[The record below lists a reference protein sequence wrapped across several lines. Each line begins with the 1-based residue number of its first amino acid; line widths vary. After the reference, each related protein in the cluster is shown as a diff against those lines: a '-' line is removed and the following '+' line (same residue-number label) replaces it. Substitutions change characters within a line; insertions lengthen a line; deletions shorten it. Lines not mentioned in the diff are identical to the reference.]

1 MFWTHHLRVLNLSWR
16 LALYHLFL
24 YDKDLPV
31 KKGLIIS
38 AFHKSKPCKH
48 IIKMF
53 APFLDT
59 FKTFTILKTNQI
71 LLLCFLKLL
80 HLLISQFWN
89 SSRKMIYSSLA
100 KTWGWKRTKRRI
112 FLESTDTTLRQNCN
126 KKNNLVGKRYWY
138 SHYNVK
144 RILQWLSN
152 VIIHS
157 IIMVIRSKLNTHQL
171 TRFSAVLHF
180 MLAPVI

>member
-1 MFWTHHLRVLNLSWR
+1 MSWKNLKRAFQGVYKRNIGKNYISRNRNYISAERRLLWTHHLRVLNLSWR

-31 KKGLIIS
+31 KKGFIIS

-59 FKTFTILKTNQI
+59 FKTFTIRKTNQI

-112 FLESTDTTLRQNCN
+112 FLESTDTTLR
-126 KKNNLVGKRYWY
+126 
-138 SHYNVK
+138 
-144 RILQWLSN
+144 
-152 VIIHS
+152 
-157 IIMVIRSKLNTHQL
+157 
-171 TRFSAVLHF
+171 
-180 MLAPVI
+180 